1 MPPRASRVQRK
12 LMARDHSGGIPFRGV
27 IAMKTNRQILL
38 STLAS
43 LLLFGGLGII
53 MLQMG

>member
-1 MPPRASRVQRK
+1 
-12 LMARDHSGGIPFRGV
+12 MARDHSGGIPFREV